1 MTDAPRLADSSRT
14 LCDPCQTDDPLSR
27 TFAALADPTRRAML
41 ARLAQRQA
49 SVGGLAAPFDM
60 SFAAVSKH
68 LRVLENAGLVS
79 RGRDAQYRPA
89 TLDARPLA
97 AASAWIS
104 NYRRFWADSF
114 DALGD
119 YLTTLANPPTTTTT
133 AQPTAAAAVEPTD
146 TQRPSADDKE
156 HPDDRHHT

>member
-1 MTDAPRLADSSRT
+1 
-14 LCDPCQTDDPLSR
+14 
-27 TFAALADPTRRAML
+27 
-41 ARLAQRQA
+41 
-49 SVGGLAAPFDM
+49 M

-79 RGRDAQYRPA
+79 RGRDAQYRQA

-104 NYRRFWADSF
+104 DYRRFWADSF

-119 YLTTLANPPTTTTT
+119 YLTSLAGPPTTPTTT
-133 AQPTAAAAVEPTD
+133 QPTPAAAVEPTD
-146 TQRPSADDKE
+146 PQRPSADDKE
-156 HPDDRHHT
+156 HPDDQHHT

>member
-1 MTDAPRLADSSRT
+1 
-14 LCDPCQTDDPLSR
+14 
-27 TFAALADPTRRAML
+27 
-41 ARLAQRQA
+41 
-49 SVGGLAAPFDM
+49 M

-68 LRVLENAGLVS
+68 LRVPENAGLVS

-114 DALGD
+114 DAFED
-119 YLTTLANPPTTTTT
+119 YLTTLADPPTTTTST
-133 AQPTAAAAVEPTD
+133 TTQPAAAAAVEPTAAR
-146 TQRPSADDKE
+146 RPSANDKE